1 MNNIRIRTRMLE
13 AGIKQ
18 WQLAKLL
25 KMSEPSMS
33 RLLRRE
39 LPEEK
44 QDEIIGLINHHM
56 AGPIEIKDDGMI
68 LRDYDGTL
76 NDLYDIVHSLSLKLI
91 EVEEEIKKLQAKEAV

>member
-1 MNNIRIRTRMLE
+1 MNNMRVRTRMLE

-18 WQLAKLL
+18 WQLAKML
-25 KMSEPSMS
+25 KMSEPSLS

-44 QDEIIGLINHHM
+44 QDKIIELINFHM
-56 AGPIEIKDDGMI
+56 AGPIEIKDDEMI

-76 NDLYDIVHSLSLKLI
+76 NDLYDIVHSLSLKLT
-91 EVEEEIKKLQAKEAV
+91 EVEEDIKKLQARETI